1 LFVKILALA
10 SRFGLYGQA
19 IAAHYISHE
28 LARRGHKVQL
38 RVLGPIAKN
47 FDQFKDPAYKLELRP
62 TTLHKPSTG
71 LHVLGQVMDMLRL
84 QKEEDFDVVLCLDAG
99 KAAVVGAAFGKQAGL
114 NVCVMAWG
122 NELEGLNSAQK
133 GMLRN
138 CDLIM
143 PVSRWAKANL
153 IEAGF
158 DESAMKVLPPG
169 VDRKLFSPLKTRPK
183 EFGIVTVTRLQKGSG
198 VEALIDV
205 LKVLLDKG
213 QDAFLTVIGTGPEA
227 KILKGRTKKALLEG
241 SVKFLGTVPHAQM
254 PEVYRKHR
262 IFALMPRA
270 VSGILAPDVSLAMME
285 ASSCGLGV
293 VGTELGGIADS
304 LRASNGTTVPTE
316 AGTKMSEI
324 FERVGGKLSIVVAT
338 EGAYGQSRSW
348 AEVAEELEGII
359 DELIYD

>member
-1 LFVKILALA
+1 MKILALA

-38 RVLGPIAKN
+38 RVLGPIAKD
-47 FDQFKDPAYKLELRP
+47 FDPFKDPAYRLELRP
-62 TTLHKPSTG
+62 TTVHRPSTG

-84 QKEEDFDVVLCLDAG
+84 QKDEDFDVVLCLDAG

-122 NELEGLNSAQK
+122 NELDGLNSAQK

-153 IEAGF
+153 IEADF

-169 VDRKLFSPLKTRPK
+169 VDRELFSPLKNRPK
-183 EFGIVTVTRLQKGSG
+183 EFGIVTVARLQKGSG
-198 VEALIDV
+198 VEVLIDV

-213 QDAFLTVIGTGPEA
+213 QDAFLTIVGTGPESKA
-227 KILKGRTKKALLEG
+227 LKARTKKALLEG
-241 SVKFLGTVPHAQM
+241 SVTFLGAVPHAQM

-262 IFALMPRA
+262 VFALVPRT
-270 VSGILAPDVSLAMME
+270 VPGIVTPDVSLAMME
-285 ASSCGLGV
+285 ASSCGLGIM
-293 VGTELGGIADS
+293 GTELGGIADS
-304 LRASNGTTVPTE
+304 LRACNGTKVPTE
-316 AGTKMSEI
+316 AAAKMAEV

-338 EGAYGQSRSW
+338 EGEYGRSRSW
-348 AEVAEELEGII
+348 NEAAEELEGILE
-359 DELIYD
+359 ELIYD